1 MHDMAG
7 PHKPVIMRLTRELAP
22 LALADWAQAIAA
34 ALRAGD
40 RVLSLFGRRA
50 GNAQTVVT
58 AVLLRAAGGLEV
70 LRGSGRP
77 DEGYPSLTTRFP
89 AVQMLEREL
98 WEQTGLVPQGHPWLK
113 PVRFEGERQRRM
125 HEVPFFTVRGQEV
138 HEVGVGPIHAS
149 VIEPG
154 HFRFMCHGETVH
166 HLEIQLGYQHR
177 GIEALMLQRPLP
189 ALTPLAETIAGD
201 TSIAHAWAHCAAI
214 EALAGVQM
222 APEVELVRGIALELE
237 RIAMHLVALTGLA
250 TDIAFLQGGATYGRL
265 RTAIINATMRV
276 CGSRFGRGWL
286 RPGGVRHGITPE
298 LRADLLKTLAAFS
311 RDFAE
316 VNDLMRAAR
325 SVKSR
330 FQGVGVV
337 SHQAA
342 QDIGMVGL
350 AGRASAVALD
360 TRASLPGRLHERHP
374 AELLIE
380 PGGDCWARLV
390 LRMREVDASLRWLE
404 AALGDTNTRLDGH
417 ALQPPGRVYPDTLC
431 VSVREG
437 FRGPV
442 LHALETGPD
451 GRLLHVKLQDP
462 SLFNWFGLALAV
474 RNNEISDFPICNKSF
489 DLSYC
494 GNDL

>member
-1 MHDMAG
+1 MPDMAG
-7 PHKPVIMRLTRELAP
+7 PHKPLALRLTRELAP
-22 LALADWAQAIAA
+22 LALADWAVACAD
-34 ALRAGD
+34 ALAAGD
-40 RVLSLFGRRA
+40 RVLSLFGRKA
-50 GNAQTVVT
+50 DDAQVVVS
-58 AVLLRAAGGLEV
+58 AVLLRAAGGLEI
-70 LRGSGRP
+70 LRGSGP
-77 DEGYPSLTTRFP
+77 VAGGYPSLTARFP
-89 AVQMLEREL
+89 AVQVLEREL
-98 WEQTGLVPQGHPWLK
+98 WEQTGLVPHGHPWLK
-113 PVRFEGERQRRM
+113 PVRFEGERQRRL
-125 HEVPFFTVRGQEV
+125 HEYPFFPVRGQEV

-154 HFRFMCHGETVH
+154 HFRFMCHGEQVH

-177 GIEALMLQRPLP
+177 GVEALMLQRPP
-189 ALTPLAETIAGD
+189 QALAPLAETIAGD
-201 TSIAHAWAHCAAI
+201 TSIAHAWACCAAV
-214 EALAGVQM
+214 EALAGVQL

-237 RIAMHLVALTGLA
+237 RIAMHLVAITGLA

-311 RDFAE
+311 RDFTE
-316 VNDLMRAAR
+316 VNELMLAAR
-325 SVKSR
+325 SVRSR

-337 SHQAA
+337 SRQAA
-342 QDIGMVGL
+342 LDIGLQGL
-350 AGRASAVALD
+350 AARACGVTID
-360 TRASLPGRLHERHP
+360 TRASLPGRLYERHP
-374 AELLIE
+374 AEVLTE

-390 LRMREVDASLRWLE
+390 LRMREIDASLRWLH
-404 AALGDTNTRLDGH
+404 AALSADDVQLDGP
-417 ALQPPGRVYPDTLC
+417 ALQAPNRLYPDTLC

-451 GRLLHVKLQDP
+451 GRLLHCKVQDP
-462 SLFNWFGLALAV
+462 SLLNWFGLALAV
-474 RNNEISDFPICNKSF
+474 RDNEISDFPICNKSF

>member
-1 MHDMAG
+1 
-7 PHKPVIMRLTRELAP
+7 
-22 LALADWAQAIAA
+22 
-34 ALRAGD
+34 
-40 RVLSLFGRRA
+40 
-50 GNAQTVVT
+50 
-58 AVLLRAAGGLEV
+58 
-70 LRGSGRP
+70 
-77 DEGYPSLTTRFP
+77 
-89 AVQMLEREL
+89 
-98 WEQTGLVPQGHPWLK
+98 
-113 PVRFEGERQRRM
+113 
-125 HEVPFFTVRGQEV
+125 
-138 HEVGVGPIHAS
+138 
-149 VIEPG
+149 
-154 HFRFMCHGETVH
+154 
-166 HLEIQLGYQHR
+166 
-177 GIEALMLQRPLP
+177 MLQRPLP

-316 VNDLMRAAR
+316 VNELMRAAR
-325 SVKSR
+325 SVQSR

-350 AGRASAVALD
+350 AARASAVALD
-360 TRASLPGRLHERHP
+360 TRASLPGRLYERHP

-404 AALGDTNTRLDGH
+404 AALGGVDTRLDGH